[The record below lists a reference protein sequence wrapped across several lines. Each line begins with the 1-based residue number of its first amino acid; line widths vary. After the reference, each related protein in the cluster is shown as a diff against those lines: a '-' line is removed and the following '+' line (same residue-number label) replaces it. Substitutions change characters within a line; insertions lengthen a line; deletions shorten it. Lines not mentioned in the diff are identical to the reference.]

1 MSVSHKTTIK
11 YTGGNHT
18 TYIQIT
24 SSTCFVVLGTY
35 DPTTMRPPFLSLFI
49 PRSLGGIGALGI
61 IPILAETKLA
71 AVRHKKRL
79 PFSSAYHTKQ
89 KLIKWSAQNL
99 MKIYQKFH
107 TITWY
112 KYSRE
117 FALII
122 PAAKTAMSL
131 SLAAL
136 TMHVDPCFMSQIK
149 NQRI

>member
-1 MSVSHKTTIK
+1 MSVSHKIKIK
-11 YTGGNHT
+11 YKGGNHS

-49 PRSLGGIGALGI
+49 PRSLGRIGALGI

-79 PFSSAYHTKQ
+79 PCSSAYHTKQ

-99 MKIYQKFH
+99 IKIYQKFQ

-112 KYSRE
+112 MYST
-117 FALII
+117 LII

-136 TMHVDPCFMSQIK
+136 TIHVDPCFMSQIK